1 MCVLCVCS
9 LYSHRVNV
17 CEQDDHVSD
26 HEEGEEL
33 EGEEEEYEMEGEESS
48 DESDSEELD
57 EKGKTLSHTPIQKC
71 FYTVIKNALHLWS
84 WL

>member
-1 MCVLCVCS
+1 MCVDK
-9 LYSHRVNV
+9 
-17 CEQDDHVSD
+17 EDHVSD

-57 EKGKTLSHTPIQKC
+57 EKGKTLSHTHTHTSKGAFTLSYRMPSQ
-71 FYTVIKNALHLWS
+71 LWS
-84 WL
+84 WRAVGSV